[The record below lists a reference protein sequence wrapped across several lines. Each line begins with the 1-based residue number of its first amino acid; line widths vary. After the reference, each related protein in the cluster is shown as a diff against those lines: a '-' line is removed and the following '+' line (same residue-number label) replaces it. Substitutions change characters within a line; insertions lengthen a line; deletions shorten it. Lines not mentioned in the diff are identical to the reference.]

1 MHPKSIA
8 GATALL
14 AAPILVIAGALAQPT
29 LSGDAAKQVVALTSH
44 RGAMIAGMTLSMIAA
59 VLLIGG
65 TVWLALTLAPCAPRL
80 AMAGGVLGV
89 LGSLI
94 VLFEN
99 SVGAAAPAI
108 VAGLDR
114 AQADSRARPHPIER
128 RHLGVR
134 AGIDCRQHRRR
145 PARDRRRQGRRAPLG
160 RGTDRHRR
168 ARLWTRFRDRL
179 EDAGAHLL
187 CALCSPAWR
196 QPYARWPRAPGL
208 RSRCSPPTA
217 RLSPE
222 PSRCGPMSHGDL
234 IPGNVLVRQP
244 GTYPDGSSRLR
255 SCTRHTAMITRRLR
269 SRAPIP

>member
-8 GATALL
+8 GAAALL

-65 TVWLALTLAPCAPRL
+65 TVWLALTLAPRAPRL

-108 VAGLDR
+108 IAGLDR
-114 AQADSRARPHPIER
+114 AQATAV
-128 RHLGVR
+128 LGRIQSSAAISAFEPVSIVGNIGVALLGIAVAR
-134 AGIDCRQHRRR
+134 AG
-145 PARDRRRQGRRAPLG
+145 APRWAAALIVIG
-160 RGTDRHRR
+160 G
-168 ARLWTRFRDRL
+168 ARLWTRFRDQL
-179 EDAGAHLL
+179 EDTGAHLL
-187 CALCSPAWR
+187 CAHVRRPGASRTHAGRAHRAFARGPARR
-196 QPYARWPRAPGL
+196 QRGY
-208 RSRCSPPTA
+208 
-217 RLSPE
+217 RLSPQDVG
-222 PSRCGPMSHGDL
+222 R
-234 IPGNVLVRQP
+234 
-244 GTYPDGSSRLR
+244 
-255 SCTRHTAMITRRLR
+255 
-269 SRAPIP
+269 